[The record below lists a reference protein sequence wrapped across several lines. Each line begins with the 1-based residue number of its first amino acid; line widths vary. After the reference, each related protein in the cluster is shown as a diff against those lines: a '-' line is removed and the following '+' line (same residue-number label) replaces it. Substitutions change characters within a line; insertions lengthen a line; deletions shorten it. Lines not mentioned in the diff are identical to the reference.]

1 MTKTRLPLNRRQF
14 LATSAAVGIGVIAAP
29 HIARADAATLRITG
43 WGGKWGQTMSSELI
57 PAFEKEFKCK
67 VETDS
72 AFPYLPKLQ
81 ASSRSAPV
89 YDVLH
94 TNSNEQWAALE
105 MGIVEAKI
113 DAKQVP
119 NIADVY
125 PYAVSDKMVG
135 VCIFTSAIGLGM
147 RTDKGYGK
155 VSSWKDLWDRAYDG
169 VRGGYVIPVNSLG
182 QAFLMMS
189 GALFG
194 KGMTDLDAAYA
205 AMEKLKPIKL
215 VDFTGTMEKM
225 ILSGEVGVAVIH
237 DSGILRYD
245 GQNQPTTFV
254 APSEGV
260 LSLEQVLTLTPGT
273 KVRELANAYV
283 NYMLSPSVQKTLAES
298 VWYSPANSK
307 VKLDD
312 KYNEKLLTTPEKVA
326 RLIQPDWKWYNA
338 RKDEIDSRV
347 NRIFRA

>member
-1 MTKTRLPLNRRQF
+1 
-14 LATSAAVGIGVIAAP
+14 
-29 HIARADAATLRITG
+29 
-43 WGGKWGQTMSSELI
+43 
-57 PAFEKEFKCK
+57 
-67 VETDS
+67 
-72 AFPYLPKLQ
+72 
-81 ASSRSAPV
+81 
-89 YDVLH
+89 VLH

-147 RTDKGYGK
+147 RTDKGYGQ

-225 ILSGEVGVAVIH
+225 ILSGEVGLAVIH

-283 NYMLSPSVQKTLAES
+283 NYMLRPNVQKTLAES

-326 RLIQPDWKWYNA
+326 KLIQPDWKWYNA

>member
-1 MTKTRLPLNRRQF
+1 
-14 LATSAAVGIGVIAAP
+14 
-29 HIARADAATLRITG
+29 
-43 WGGKWGQTMSSELI
+43 
-57 PAFEKEFKCK
+57 
-67 VETDS
+67 
-72 AFPYLPKLQ
+72 
-81 ASSRSAPV
+81 
-89 YDVLH
+89 
-94 TNSNEQWAALE
+94 
-105 MGIVEAKI
+105 MGIVEPKI

-194 KGMTDLDAAYA
+194 KGMTDLEAAYA

-225 ILSGEVGVAVIH
+225 ILSGEVGLAVIH

-283 NYMLSPSVQKTLAES
+283 NYMLRPNVQKTLAES

-326 RLIQPDWKWYNA
+326 KLIQPDWKWYNA